1 MADFGIAR
9 NVEDIS
15 GLSATNMTVGTV
27 AYCAPEQLMGE
38 QIDGCADEYALAATA
53 YRLLTGSQLFPHSNP
68 AVVISRHLTAAPPA
82 LADSRPELAALD
94 PVQAAGLAK
103 DPNQRF
109 TRCADFA
116 RALAEQITAA
126 APRSSAA
133 STTPAPAARKTAV
146 AADEVA
152 SAPRAPCAQTSTQ
165 TVAARCSPA
174 GRHPES

>member
-1 MADFGIAR
+1 MKLATCT
-9 NVEDIS
+9 V
-15 GLSATNMTVGTV
+15 TNMTVGTV
-27 AYCAPEQLMGE
+27 AYCYPEQLMGE
-38 QIDGCADEYALAATA
+38 QIDGRADQDALAATA

-94 PVQAAGLAK
+94 PVLAAGLAK

-126 APRSSAA
+126 APQSSAA
-133 STTPAPAARKTAV
+133 PPPPRPPPAKPPSPRTRSPAPARPV
-146 AADEVA
+146 RADQHPNGGC
-152 SAPRAPCAQTSTQ
+152 SLQPCWPS
-165 TVAARCSPA
+165 S
-174 GRHPES
+174 